1 MVAHLSSKQLAGV
14 RTSNKVQ
21 VINTQVVMEEEVWY
35 DEVLLP
41 YKIEITYNYR
51 RLHMRRRVLNR
62 LIDLY
67 NYAITQG

>member
-1 MVAHLSSKQLAGV
+1 
-14 RTSNKVQ
+14 
-21 VINTQVVMEEEVWY
+21 MEEEVWY
-35 DEVLLP
+35 DGVLLP
-41 YKIEITYNYR
+41 YKMEITYNYR